1 MIECLKTRR
10 GEREVCLAVFLRGF
24 HDGIIVSGGVD
35 FAGGSGGESGG
46 RHDRRS
52 DIHAY
57 NECVN
62 MGRNASMDMWALKKY
77 PSHREWPNIVS
88 FDGVYLASRIRGIHA
103 T

>member
-24 HDGIIVSGGVD
+24 HDGIIVTGGVD

-62 MGRNASMDMWALKKY
+62 MGRNAEYGYVGLEKIPLPQGMAKY
-77 PSHREWPNIVS
+77 CLI
-88 FDGVYLASRIRGIHA
+88 
-103 T
+103 